1 MFSISEP
8 VSERL
13 QPQRRGSLADH
24 DVHLLTWD
32 VLLAMLNLTRKTRV
46 CVRKTGDDLL
56 AAANY
61 TCQRCVSLLLEQ
73 EVKVTPPGSRVTAAD
88 AAFGFTGNFYFS
100 VSVSNRLSGA
110 LHPIMAGWILAS
122 SGAQLI
128 WHWLHSGHLSR
139 GTGEEMS
146 LSIHRTDY
154 FTREQKSSKAD
165 FHACANVVTG
175 IWIWHELTEYWRST
189 SLKRCKHFLRYPGVI
204 PSVCIV
210 HFGKIETAVVQI
222 LNSSG
227 LKGWTLNCPTLQ
239 KLSMLRSFF
248 VHFWDFTGHKKT
260 HKGGKKRKKRAKVIC
275 QTVNT
280 SLLKHHVTRWPWTNK
295 PRVAR
300 CRRV

>member
-1 MFSISEP
+1 M
-8 VSERL
+8 
-13 QPQRRGSLADH
+13 RRALSHAKFNTQD
-24 DVHLLTWD
+24 TC
-32 VLLAMLNLTRKTRV
+32 V
-46 CVRKTGDDLL
+46 CVCVCKTGDDLL

-300 CRRV
+300 CRQV

>member
-32 VLLAMLNLTRKTRV
+32 VLLAMLNLTRKTRVCV

-204 PSVCIV
+204 PSVCIL

-239 KLSMLRSFF
+239 
-248 VHFWDFTGHKKT
+248 
-260 HKGGKKRKKRAKVIC
+260 
-275 QTVNT
+275 
-280 SLLKHHVTRWPWTNK
+280 
-295 PRVAR
+295 
-300 CRRV
+300 

>member
-1 MFSISEP
+1 MCVCARLEMIYWQRLIIH
-8 VSERL
+8 VSGVFPCCWSRKWRSLHLEAVSQQL
-13 QPQRRGSLADH
+13 TQPS
-24 DVHLLTWD
+24 
-32 VLLAMLNLTRKTRV
+32 
-46 CVRKTGDDLL
+46 
-56 AAANY
+56 
-61 TCQRCVSLLLEQ
+61 VSLE
-73 EVKVTPPGSRVTAAD
+73 T
-88 AAFGFTGNFYFS
+88 YFS

-295 PRVAR
+295 PLVAR

>member
-1 MFSISEP
+1 M
-8 VSERL
+8 
-13 QPQRRGSLADH
+13 RRALSHAKFNTQD
-24 DVHLLTWD
+24 TC
-32 VLLAMLNLTRKTRV
+32 V
-46 CVRKTGDDLL
+46 CVCARLEIIYWQRLIIHVSGVFPCCWSRKWRSLHLEAVSQQLT
-56 AAANY
+56 
-61 TCQRCVSLLLEQ
+61 QPSVSLETFIFQCRCQTVSLELF
-73 EVKVTPPGSRVTAAD
+73 TPSWLDGYWPLVVLSWYDIGSIQVI
-88 AAFGFTGNFYFS
+88 F
-100 VSVSNRLSGA
+100 
-110 LHPIMAGWILAS
+110 H
-122 SGAQLI
+122 GAQGRKCHFQFTELI
-128 WHWLHSGHLSR
+128 ILQESR
-139 GTGEEMS
+139 SQAKQIFM
-146 LSIHRTDY
+146 RV
-154 FTREQKSSKAD
+154 QM
-165 FHACANVVTG
+165 TG
-175 IWIWHELTEYWRST
+175 IWIWHKLTEYWRST

-248 VHFWDFTGHKKT
+248 VHFWDFTGHKKP